1 MKRKIIWM
9 MIGCLMVLSL
19 VIASCGPK
27 IEQEAEEGATETVTV
42 TLTKRD
48 GTTMTRSVEKPIYGG
63 TMITALA
70 ADYNQWDPYHTQTI
84 QVGHL
89 QLTSNELIGG
99 NWVLGPQGTG
109 DTDWAYGWLGDA
121 KICAGELVESWE
133 LPDATTIIYNLRHGI
148 KFQDKAPANG
158 REMTADDVVWNFD
171 YQFNNE
177 GCWQTGEYPVG
188 NPLRPLSWK
197 ALDRYTVEVK
207 FPSQDAQSL
216 MLFEIG
222 DNIYISPPEVWTSG
236 GDMNDW
242 KKAIGSGPWLLT
254 DYIPGSAITYSRNPD
269 YFETD
274 PLFASTGEKYQLPYL
289 DTFKFLV
296 MTDTSTRIAALRT
309 AQLDFLQGVDRENA
323 ALLKKQVP
331 DLQWKQGF
339 VMSPNIAA
347 GRITQAPY
355 SDIRVRQALNMAI
368 NKQEMVDTYYGGE
381 AALIGYPFPPGKS
394 WAKTYT
400 PFEEQ
405 PKEVQDIFT
414 YDPEKAKQLLADAGY
429 PNGFKATITCTAA
442 TADELSL
449 IKEYWKAIN
458 VDLELEVLEG
468 GAWFGTWMSH
478 GYKDMIY
485 APGLG
490 CWAGVEQD
498 MMTRKGFF
506 PNISEIDDPHTAEF
520 KAQLAKYI
528 LDDPDKMLA
537 AKKDYAV
544 WELQQAWGV
553 FMPSAWVFNSWYP
566 WVRNFYGINWTG
578 GAGSWD
584 WTKAI
589 WIDEKMKTSMGY

>member
-1 MKRKIIWM
+1 MKKKILWVM
-9 MIGCLMVLSL
+9 VSCLMLLSL

-27 IEQEAEEGATETVTV
+27 VEQEAEEGATETVTV

-63 TMITALA
+63 TMVTALS

-109 DTDWAYGWLGDA
+109 DTDWALGWLGDI
-121 KICAGELVESWE
+121 KVCTGELAESWE
-133 LPDATTIIYNLRHGI
+133 LPDDTTIIWHLHHGV
-148 KFQDKAPANG
+148 KFQNKAPAFG
-158 REMTADDVVWNFD
+158 RELTADDVIWNWE
-171 YQFNNE
+171 YQFNND

-188 NPLRPLSWK
+188 NPYRPVSWK

-207 FPSQDAQSL
+207 FQSHDAQSL
-216 MLFEIG
+216 MLPEMG
-222 DNIYISPPEVWTSG
+222 DNMYYSPPEVWTSG

-242 KKAIGSGPWLLT
+242 TKAIGTGPWILT
-254 DYIPGSAITYSRNPD
+254 DYIAGSSITYTKNPD

-274 PLFASTGEKYQLPYL
+274 PLFASTGETYKWPYL

-296 MTDTSTRIAALRT
+296 MTDTSSRIAALRT
-309 AQLDFLQGVDRENA
+309 VKLDFLQSVDRENA
-323 ALLKKQVP
+323 ALLKTQVP
-331 DLQWKQGF
+331 NLQYKQGF
-339 VMSPNIAA
+339 VMAPNIAA
-347 GRITQAPY
+347 GRISQAPY
-355 SDIRVRQALNMAI
+355 NDIRVRRALNMAI

-394 WAKTYT
+394 WEKVYT
-400 PFEEQ
+400 PFNEQ
-405 PKEVQDIFT
+405 PKDVQEIFT
-414 YDPEKAKQLLADAGY
+414 YNPEKAKQLLEEAGY

-449 IKEYWKAIN
+449 IKEYWNDIN

-468 GAWFGTWMSH
+468 GAWFGVWLSH

-490 CWAGVEQD
+490 SWAGVEQD
-498 MMTRKGFF
+498 MMTRKDFY
-506 PNISEIDDPHTAEF
+506 PNISEIDDPHTQEF
-520 KAQLAKYI
+520 KAQIAKYVI
-528 LDDPDKMLA
+528 EDPDKMLA

-553 FMPSAWVFNSWYP
+553 FMPCPYQYNMWFP

-578 GAGSWD
+578 GAGTWD
-584 WTKAI
+584 WTKSI
-589 WIDEKMKTSMGY
+589 WIDQSMKTSMGY